1 MSSIPRNPRPP
12 SGRSDTASTF
22 ASPRLVAM
30 ALIAVGALLVLG
42 ALFADPLGISGG
54 GEGFGWKQLIATIVG
69 LVLAVIGTGLLIGAF
84 GRGSS
89 PTRREPLVPLDE
101 T

>member
-12 SGRSDTASTF
+12 SGGSDTASTF

-30 ALIAVGALLVLG
+30 ALIAVGTLLVLG

-84 GRGSS
+84 GRGGSQ
-89 PTRREPLVPLDE
+89 TRREPLAPLDE